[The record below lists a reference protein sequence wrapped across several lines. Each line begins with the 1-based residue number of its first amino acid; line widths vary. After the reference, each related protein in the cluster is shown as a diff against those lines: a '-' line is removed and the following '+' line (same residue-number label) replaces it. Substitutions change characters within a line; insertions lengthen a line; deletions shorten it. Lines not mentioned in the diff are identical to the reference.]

1 MRTTIALLLVAY
13 SSLCCGDEFDAIIFS
28 GKVEWIKLSPIV
40 DRSIG
45 VDDDGTEWISNS
57 CGFSETKFEI
67 DEVYF
72 GPEFDSI
79 TVAAMLGEWCK
90 PTYPVSRTP
99 IIVSA
104 KRTDDGW
111 WVGEEWEDIF
121 DDPNGRLFIIPKR
134 DSILFGCSMESWQTP
149 FPYQVPYEGHE
160 GPELPDWWLD
170 DLVDEGYLRFV
181 GEEQFIKSVI
191 YIDRVAELA
200 QSSEC
205 VNSAE

>member
-1 MRTTIALLLVAY
+1 MRTIIALLLVAY

-28 GKVEWIKLSPIV
+28 GEVEWIKLSPIV

-72 GPEFDSI
+72 GPEIDSI
-79 TVAAMLGEWCK
+79 NVTAMLGEWCK

-99 IIVSA
+99 IFVSA

-111 WVGEEWEDIF
+111 WVGEEWEHIF
-121 DDPNGRLFIIPKR
+121 DDPNGRLFIIPKN
-134 DSILFGCSMESWQTP
+134 DGLLFGCSTENWQTP
-149 FPYQVPYEGHE
+149 FPFEAPYEG
-160 GPELPDWWLD
+160 PDLRDWRLD
-170 DLVDEGYLRFV
+170 DLVDEGYLRFI
-181 GEEQFIKSVI
+181 GDELFISSVI
-191 YIDRVAELA
+191 YVDRVAELA

-205 VNSAE
+205 VKSAKW